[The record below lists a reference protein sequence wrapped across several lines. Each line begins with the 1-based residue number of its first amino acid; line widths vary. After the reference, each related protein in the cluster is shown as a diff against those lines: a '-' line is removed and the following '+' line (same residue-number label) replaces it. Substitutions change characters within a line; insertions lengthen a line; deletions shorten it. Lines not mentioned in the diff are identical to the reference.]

1 MPRPPRQTTRRR
13 HTRRRRD
20 PTYRGKRIDRASCL
34 RLAGKIPESKYPA
47 FRRSVRTQLPATGY
61 PYKPRPA
68 DTPVDVTNEL
78 FDLIDDAR
86 ASSSS
91 RSPRG
96 RSTWRRRPRGPKR
109 TWRRTAKKVAKYVLF
124 GALLAFAGKKAW
136 EAQQELEK
144 VKGEVAT
151 LKRGVAAVGGPAAG
165 VGAAAVG
172 VVGAGSGAKGGKM
185 DDDIQAIFDKARA
198 IVPNILF
205 AIELSNSKSE
215 LVCYAPND
223 TSTDVDVFTV
233 DCNTSAK
240 DEAADNFQISEPD
253 KPRNLPFNMRLKAF
267 SSTFAPKEAK
277 KKIIRV
283 ERLHSGEYV
292 ARTPVNKIPRV
303 VVRVVKVY
311 YKPGAE
317 IPNYIELWGENG
329 EFEVIPTMKDYTWLG
344 GDGLGP
350 ARRKEYARDHHP

>member
-34 RLAGKIPESKYPA
+34 RLAREIPEPKYPA

-91 RSPRG
+91 SRSPRG
-96 RSTWRRRPRGPKR
+96 RSTRRRRPRGPKR

-136 EAQQELEK
+136 DAQQELE
-144 VKGEVAT
+144 GLREDVAT
-151 LKRGVAAVGGPAAG
+151 LKRGVAPVGGPAAK
-165 VGAAAVG
+165 VQTAAAGSPNATDKELIISDLERVRKVYPEVIFIIKKNDG
-172 VVGAGSGAKGGKM
+172 EELFCYRPNTTETKLDVLKVEYTHPENNMVWTQIESLVYKIKTTAKDQLNSRLQLAGANFKLGPFNIAPPLLQALDIRIQKNANTQKYEARTKIGSHDNAVLEA
-185 DDDIQAIFDKARA
+185 IQAEVAG
-198 IVPNILF
+198 L
-205 AIELSNSKSE
+205 
-215 LVCYAPND
+215 
-223 TSTDVDVFTV
+223 
-233 DCNTSAK
+233 
-240 DEAADNFQISEPD
+240 Q
-253 KPRNLPFNMRLKAF
+253 RNP
-267 SSTFAPKEAK
+267 
-277 KKIIRV
+277 
-283 ERLHSGEYV
+283 
-292 ARTPVNKIPRV
+292 IP
-303 VVRVVKVY
+303 
-311 YKPGAE
+311 
-317 IPNYIELWGENG
+317 YIELYGKNG
-329 EFEVIPTMKDYTWLG
+329 EWELLPCIPGHPKAA
-344 GDGLGP
+344 

>member
-1 MPRPPRQTTRRR
+1 MPRPPRQTRRR
-13 HTRRRRD
+13 HTRHRRD

-34 RLAGKIPESKYPA
+34 RLAREIPEPKYPD

-96 RSTWRRRPRGPKR
+96 RSTRRRRPRGPKR

-136 EAQQELEK
+136 EAQQELE
-144 VKGEVAT
+144 GLREDVAT
-151 LKRGVAAVGGPAAG
+151 LKRGVAPVGGPAAG
-165 VGAAAVG
+165 VGAVVAAAAG
-172 VVGAGSGAKGGKM
+172 VVGAGSGTKGGKM

-223 TSTDVDVFTV
+223 TGTDVDVFTV
-233 DCNTSAK
+233 DCKTSARG
-240 DEAADNFQISEPD
+240 EAVDNFQIRTRDQPH
-253 KPRNLPFNMRLKAF
+253 LPFEMKLTAF
-267 SSTFAPKEAK
+267 ENKLAPPEAK
-277 KKIIRV
+277 KKSIRV
-283 ERLHSGEYV
+283 EKSQSGGEYV
-292 ARTPVNKIPRV
+292 ARTTINNIPGA

-311 YKPGAE
+311 YKTLLGFDVPR
-317 IPNYIELWGENG
+317 YIELWGENG
-329 EFEVIPTMKDYTWLG
+329 EFEVIATMADRG
-344 GDGLGP
+344 GLAA
-350 ARRKEYARDHHP
+350 ARRKEYAQAHP